1 MPMWFASTFW
11 GLRLQRAKK
20 TAAKSWVFILF
31 LCRLTRLTGDYAASY
46 QFSATTVVLSTGA
59 KNE

>member
-11 GLRLQRAKK
+11 GLRPQRAKRP
-20 TAAKSWVFILF
+20 AAKSWCLVFF
-31 LCRLTRLTGDYAASY
+31 LGRLTRLTRDYAAPH

-59 KNE
+59 KYE